1 MKTLKQQV
9 LFLLVAF
16 LSVFAFFLY
25 QEDITRFFQLRDI
38 YLKPRLYKYGFS
50 ILLNYA
56 FISLFYLILRKTFA
70 TILLSQFIIFL
81 LSFINIKKEQYLS
94 ASLVPSD
101 FLLFKET
108 FIASPIMLKIAVFAA
123 IAVFIGLF
131 VFLYKK
137 EKLGT
142 KPLLLTNSIL
152 SFAILGFFITANFK
166 NNFSEA
172 CANAAKNSI
181 CQYAKYLPNTRGDWI
196 GDHLTIKYLG
206 FSTFFFS
213 KTVDGLN
220 NKIFQTQVIPEE
232 KVAAFYQPMAVEHD
246 EESTSNLASDDP
258 SQQKQLPNIVFV
270 MSESHWDARKLDKS
284 IPPNITPTINKNQV
298 SSLLSPSFGGGTA
311 NVEFEVLTSL
321 NTYLNHN
328 ELAYVSKLKR
338 PTYSLPM
345 YLNTLGYETTAM
357 HNNGKYFYNRS
368 AVYQNLGFNR
378 FTSIENMIN
387 MADRTKY
394 INAAGWA
401 TDDLIYNSIENQLK
415 NTDKPQFI
423 YAISVENHPMYSDD
437 RFGKDH
443 FKITKDGVS
452 ENSKR
457 ALNTYLTGMQRAD
470 DKFKTLIE
478 HVKQLDRPTIV
489 IFFGDHLPNL
499 QSVYD
504 EYGFFKSAQEKA
516 EKKDVRFF
524 ETPLA
529 VWANFPIDQKQFK
542 GPFVAA
548 HFLAPKVLE
557 AAHIP
562 LSPYYAFVNKV
573 GSCYSTVHQT
583 GTQTQKSCE
592 FDQTEI
598 LQQYKDMNMDVLN
611 GKNFTYQML
620 KSKAES

>member
-25 QEDITRFFQLRDI
+25 QEDITRFFQLGDI
-38 YLKPRLYKYGFS
+38 YLKPRLFKYGFS

-56 FISLFYLILRKTFA
+56 LISLFYLILRKTFA
-70 TILLSQFIIFL
+70 TIFLSQFVIFML
-81 LSFINIKKEQYLS
+81 TFINIKKEQYLS
-94 ASLVPSD
+94 ASLVPND

-108 FIASPIMLKIAVFAA
+108 FIASPIFLKIAVFGA
-123 IAVFIGLF
+123 IAVFVTLF
-131 VFLYKK
+131 VFLYRK

-166 NNFSEA
+166 DNFRENCPAPKKGTLCEYSL
-172 CANAAKNSI
+172 
-181 CQYAKYLPNTRGDWI
+181 YLPNTRGDWV
-196 GDHLTIKYLG
+196 GDHLTIKHLG
-206 FSTFFFS
+206 FSAFFFS
-213 KTVDGLN
+213 KSVDSLN
-220 NKIFQTQVIPEE
+220 NKIFQTQVIPEKE
-232 KVAAFYQPMAVEHD
+232 VETFYQ
-246 EESTSNLASDDP
+246 TSKDFNEVPAAASDENTAE
-258 SQQKQLPNIVFV
+258 KQLPNIVFV
-270 MSESHWDARKLDKS
+270 MSESHWYATQLDKS
-284 IPPNITPTINKNQV
+284 IPRNITPTINKNQV
-298 SSLLSPSFGGGTA
+298 STLLSPSFGGGTA

-321 NTYLNHN
+321 NTFLNHN

-368 AVYQNLGFNR
+368 AVYQNMGFNR

-387 MADRTKY
+387 MADRAKY

-415 NTDKPQFI
+415 NADKPQFI
-423 YAISVENHPMYSDD
+423 YAISVENHPMYGDD

-443 FKITKDGVS
+443 FKITKKGISD
-452 ENSKR
+452 NSKR

-470 DKFKTLIE
+470 DKFKALIE
-478 HVKQLDRPTIV
+478 NVKTLDRPTIV

-499 QSVYD
+499 QNIYD
-504 EYGFFKSAQEKA
+504 EYGYFKSEQEKT
-516 EKKDVRFF
+516 EKKDTRFF
-524 ETPLA
+524 ETPLS
-529 VWANFPIDQKQFK
+529 VWANFPVDKKQFEGK
-542 GPFVAA
+542 FVAA

-562 LSPYYAFVNKV
+562 LSPYYTFVNKV
-573 GSCYSTVHQT
+573 SSCYKAVHNS
-583 GTQTQKSCE
+583 GTQTQKSCD
-592 FDQTEI
+592 FDS
-598 LQQYKDMNMDVLN
+598 QQVLKEYKDMNMDVLN
-611 GKNFTYQML
+611 GKNFTYQL
-620 KSKAES
+620 FKSKVA

>member
-38 YLKPRLYKYGFS
+38 YLKPRLFKYGFS

-56 FISLFYLILRKTFA
+56 LISLFYLILRKTFA
-70 TILLSQFIIFL
+70 TILLSQFLIFL
-81 LSFINIKKEQYLS
+81 LTFINIKKEQYLS

-108 FIASPIMLKIAVFAA
+108 FIASPIFLKIAVFAS
-123 IAVFIGLF
+123 IVVFIALF
-131 VFLYKK
+131 VFIYKK

-152 SFAILGFFITANFK
+152 SVAILGFFVTANFS
-166 NNFSEA
+166 NNFNGT
-172 CANAAKNSI
+172 CANAQKGSM
-181 CQYAKYLPNTRGDWI
+181 CQYAQYLPNTRGDWI

-213 KTVDGLN
+213 KSVDGLN
-220 NKIFQTQVIPEE
+220 NRIFQTEVIPEE
-232 KVAAFYQPMAVEHD
+232 KVAAFYQPITNTALAQPTTIAVTNENKA
-246 EESTSNLASDDP
+246 EL
-258 SQQKQLPNIVFV
+258 LPNIVFV
-270 MSESHWDARKLDKS
+270 MSESHWDATQLDKS
-284 IPPNITPTINKNQV
+284 IPRNVTPTINKNQV
-298 SSLLSPSFGGGTA
+298 STVLSPSFGGGTA

-387 MADRTKY
+387 MADRAKY

-401 TDDLIYNSIENQLK
+401 TDDLIYNNIENQLK
-415 NTDKPQFI
+415 NIDKPQFI
-423 YAISVENHPMYSDD
+423 YAISVENHPMYGDD

-452 ENSKR
+452 DSSKR
-457 ALNTYLTGMQRAD
+457 ALNTYLSGMQRAD
-470 DKFKTLIE
+470 DKFKALIE
-478 HVKQLDRPTIV
+478 NVKQLERPTIL

-499 QSVYD
+499 QKVYD
-504 EYGFFKSAQEKA
+504 EYGFYKTEQEKA
-516 EKKDVRFF
+516 EKKDTRFF

-529 VWANFPIDQKQFK
+529 VWANFPIDKKQFN
-542 GPFVAA
+542 GQFVAA
-548 HFLAPKVLE
+548 HFLAPKVLQ
-557 AAHIP
+557 AAHVP
-562 LSPYYAFVNKV
+562 LSPYYTFVDKV
-573 GSCYSTVHQT
+573 NSCYKTVHQT

-592 FDQTEI
+592 FNQAEV

>member
-1 MKTLKQQV
+1 MKTLRQQV
-9 LFLLVAF
+9 LFFLVAF

-25 QEDITRFFQLRDI
+25 QEDINQFFKFNDAYIKSRI
-38 YLKPRLYKYGFS
+38 FKYGFS

-56 FISLFYLILRKTFA
+56 FISLFYLFLRKTFA
-70 TILLSQFIIFL
+70 TILFSQFLIFL
-81 LSFINIKKEQYLS
+81 LTFINIKKEQYLS
-94 ASLVPSD
+94 ASLVPND

-108 FIASPIMLKIAVFAA
+108 FIASPIFLKIAVFGA
-123 IAVFIGLF
+123 IAVFIALF
-131 VFLYKK
+131 VFLYRK

-142 KPLLLTNSIL
+142 KPLLLTNCVL

-166 NNFSEA
+166 NNFRDS
-172 CANAAKNSI
+172 CANPIKGTLCEYSL
-181 CQYAKYLPNTRGDWI
+181 YLPNTRGDWI
-196 GDHLTIKYLG
+196 GDHLTIKSLG

-220 NKIFQTQVIPEE
+220 NKIFQTQVIPEKE
-232 KVAAFYQPMAVEHD
+232 VETFYQP
-246 EESTSNLASDDP
+246 TSLENSEVKTVV
-258 SQQKQLPNIVFV
+258 SSENTEQKQLPNIVFV
-270 MSESHWDARKLDKS
+270 MSESHWDATQLDKS
-284 IPPNITPTINKNQV
+284 IPRNITPTINKNKV

-345 YLNTLGYETTAM
+345 YLNTLGYDTTAM

-368 AVYQNLGFNR
+368 AVYQNMGFNR
-378 FTSIENMIN
+378 FTSIENMTSP
-387 MADRTKY
+387 ADRAKY

-401 TDDLIYNSIENQLK
+401 TDDLIYSSIENQLK

-443 FKITKDGVS
+443 FKITKNGVS
-452 ENSKR
+452 DTSKR

-470 DKFKTLIE
+470 DKFKSLIE
-478 HVKQLDRPTIV
+478 NVKQLDRPTIV

-499 QSVYD
+499 QKVYD
-504 EYGFFKSAQEKA
+504 EYGFFKSEQEKN

-524 ETPLA
+524 ETPLS
-529 VWANFPIDQKQFK
+529 VWANFPIDKKQFD
-542 GPFVAA
+542 GQFVAA

-557 AAHIP
+557 AAHVP
-562 LSPYYAFVNKV
+562 LSPYYNFINKV
-573 GSCYSTVHQT
+573 NSCYKAVHQT
-583 GTQTQKSCE
+583 GTQNQKSCE
-592 FDQTEI
+592 FNQADV
-598 LQQYKDMNMDVLN
+598 LKQYQDMNMDVLN
-611 GKNFTYQML
+611 GKNFTYQIL
-620 KSKAES
+620 KPKTES